1 MSIENS
7 THQCNRCGECCRWA
21 GIAQMNRLSKKDL
34 EYYLIRAD
42 KIDQGWALVHSPC
55 KHLKIEF
62 INPLGGDGERRWACD
77 IYDTRPQCCRD
88 FKGKIRHGR
97 DIHYVPPG
105 CSMVG
110 EP

>member
-21 GIAQMNRLSKKDL
+21 GIAQMNRLSAKDR

-42 KIDQGWALVHSPC
+42 KIDQGWALVRAPC
-55 KHLKIEF
+55 KHLV
-62 INPLGGDGERRWACD
+62 PVGDTLQCS
-77 IYDTRPQCCRD
+77 IYENRPKCCRD

>member
-21 GIAQMNRLSKKDL
+21 GIAQMNRLSKKDR

-42 KIDQGWALVHSPC
+42 RIDQGWALAHAPC
-55 KHLKIEF
+55 KFLSSE
-62 INPLGGDGERRWACD
+62 NVGDITIARCT

-105 CSMVG
+105 CSMAG